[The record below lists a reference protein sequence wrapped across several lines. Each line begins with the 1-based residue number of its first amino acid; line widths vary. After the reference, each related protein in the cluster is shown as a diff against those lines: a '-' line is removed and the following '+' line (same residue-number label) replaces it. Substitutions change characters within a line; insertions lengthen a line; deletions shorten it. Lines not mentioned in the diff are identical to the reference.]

1 MAHRFVVVINSV
13 LHTFTDFAAI
23 PAEIDHVIEFV
34 PEIPPEPHTDEQ
46 HREIDAWGDRFSTL
60 LEREYASSVKKG

>member
-1 MAHRFVVVINSV
+1 MAHRFVVVINGV

-46 HREIDAWGDRFSTL
+46 HR
-60 LEREYASSVKKG
+60 

>member
-1 MAHRFVVVINSV
+1 MAHRFVVIINSV
-13 LHTFTDFAAI
+13 LHTFDNFAAI

-46 HREIDAWGDRFSTL
+46 HREIDAWGDRFRIL
-60 LEREYASSVKKG
+60 LEREYASSVKKR

>member
-1 MAHRFVVVINSV
+1 MAHRFVVLINGA
-13 LHTFTDFAAI
+13 LHTFDNFAAI

-34 PEIPPEPHTDEQ
+34 PEIPPEPHSEVKDQ
-46 HREIDAWGDRFSTL
+46 EIQARGDRFSTL